1 MICLILF
8 YTIVLVSGLA
18 SAPIRFSLGAQ
29 VGYTTYKVF
38 EIGDGQLFHGNATVE
53 CLMGNSSY
61 MAPEPCGKCKVTPV
75 YCKVGKSHN
84 TLCVMVY
91 CMTSEVLLERLL
103 LTTSFSL
110 ICRRSPVR
118 CSIRDGRLFRRMVS
132 GCLHSMA
139 ARGSGTVRRALTG
152 WPTSCMMRR
161 LAVSVRQCIL
171 WCCSRCGTVFSY
183 IVNV

>member
-1 MICLILF
+1 MICLVLF

-75 YCKVGKSHN
+75 YCKVGKSPQYFM
-84 TLCVMVY
+84 L
-91 CMTSEVLLERLL
+91 SDGVLYDQRGAIGEIVANHQFQFDLPSQSSALFNKGWSVVSSNGKRLL
-103 LTTSFSL
+103 SL
-110 ICRRSPVR
+110 HGSTRFWHCQAGTNGWYKLYDASIGGQCSPV
-118 CSIRDGRLFRRMVS
+118 
-132 GCLHSMA
+132 
-139 ARGSGTVRRALTG
+139 
-152 WPTSCMMRR
+152 
-161 LAVSVRQCIL
+161 
-171 WCCSRCGTVFSY
+171 Y
-183 IVNV
+183 IVVLQQVW

>member
-1 MICLILF
+1 M
-8 YTIVLVSGLA
+8 LVSGLA

-75 YCKVGKSHN
+75 YCKVGKSPQYFM
-84 TLCVMVY
+84 L
-91 CMTSEVLLERLL
+91 SDGVLYDQRGAIGEML

-152 WPTSCMMRR
+152 CTSCMMRR

-171 WCCSRCGTVFSY
+171 WCCSRCGNFRY
-183 IVNV
+183 